1 MIKLQTNDI
10 YFGRIVLEINNFRI
24 YTPYKSIK
32 YLYSFVLMYCF
43 CFCRVHNTPYR
54 ISI

>member
-24 YTPYKSIK
+24 YTPYKSMK
-32 YLYSFVLMYCF
+32 YFFHLF
-43 CFCRVHNTPYR
+43 
-54 ISI
+54 